1 MTNLK
6 IGTFNPQNGLELQ
19 PAANGGWVVFAKHID
34 RGIMP
39 EMLGAY
45 SNASD
50 MIGALSEALTTTEG
64 KHDD

>member
-1 MTNLK
+1 MTNPK
-6 IGTFNPQNGLELQ
+6 IGPFNPQNGLELQ
-19 PAANGGWVVFAKHID
+19 PAANGGWVVFAKHTE

-50 MIGALSEALTTTEG
+50 MIGALSEALAPTKGSDNE
-64 KHDD
+64 

>member
-1 MTNLK
+1 MSNPK
-6 IGTFNPQNGLELQ
+6 IGTFNPQNGLELLA
-19 PAANGGWVVFAKHID
+19 AANGGWVVFARHTD

-50 MIGALSEALTTTEG
+50 MIKALSETLTTTEG